1 MTAVLSAT
9 SATRLVALLGDP
21 VAHSLSP
28 RFQNAAFAAA
38 AVDGVYIALRC
49 DASTLPGLLA
59 GIARAGGAGNV
70 TIPHKAQAASI
81 IEVATGAVRRTRA
94 CNTFWLEHGR
104 IHGDNTDVAGFRA
117 AVHALIGSPAGARVL
132 LLGAGG
138 AASAAVCALLDDGV
152 GAIDVVGRS
161 PERVRALV
169 AAFDAGGRLRAAP
182 GAAPSADERYD
193 LVVNATP
200 LGLHA
205 GDPWPLDLDRFPGVG
220 AVLDLVYTPGETAWV
235 RDARRRG
242 IVAADGREMLLAQGA
257 AAFERW
263 WGRPAPIDAM
273 RRALEAAAATPAG
286 AGDA

>member
-1 MTAVLSAT
+1 MHPLTAS
-9 SATRLVALLGDP
+9 TRLIALLGDP

-28 RFQNAAFAAA
+28 RFQNAAFEAVG
-38 AVDGVYIALRC
+38 VDGVYVALRC
-49 DASTLPGLLA
+49 DAASVPGLLA
-59 GIARAGGAGNV
+59 GIARAGGGGNV
-70 TIPHKAQAASI
+70 TIPHKALAARTV
-81 IEVATGAVRRTRA
+81 EVATDAVRRTRA
-94 CNTFWLEHGR
+94 CNTFWLEDGR
-104 IHGDNTDVAGFRA
+104 IHGDNTDVAGFSAAARA
-117 AVHALIGSPAGARVL
+117 LVGSPAGARVL

-169 AAFDAGGRLRAAP
+169 AAFDAGARLRAAP
-182 GAAPSADERYD
+182 GAAPPAGERYD

-205 GDPWPLDLDRFPGVG
+205 GDPWPLDLDGFPRVG

-242 IVAADGREMLLAQGA
+242 IVAADGREMLVAQGA

-273 RRALEAAAATPAG
+273 RRALDAAAAAPAG
-286 AGDA
+286 AGNV